1 MAEFVSAIVGLL
13 VAGAKVGDSLYA
25 LIDTL
30 KDAPN
35 EFLALSNEVTDFRV
49 TLSRVIEARE
59 SGELALEE
67 NGPDS
72 GLDGV
77 VERGKNTPMETM
89 IDDTLVS
96 LAMGTR
102 CFRGHDPSNF
112 QQISQLFGKSSYDL
126 LDDYAEDQGFTVL
139 HEVLLGM
146 RYDHGTLDEYLAS
159 FGEVKLPTELIDATD
174 ACGRTALTWAVEYGW
189 TDAVTTLLKY
199 GSNPHQL
206 RHSIHGKSPLLH
218 LVIAGPASQRSD
230 AGFLGVIRALL
241 EAGVDVNAVDHEG
254 WSPLH
259 VAASWNHYDVIK
271 ELAAFSVGAL
281 DWDALTDDKQS
292 ATDLS
297 LGGGFNAEV
306 QQLLQNHGLSKDNPI
321 ETEEKNECSS
331 DSDSGDDERT
341 LYLMEDKIDS
351 PLEQFYDVK
360 EIS

>member
-1 MAEFVSAIVGLL
+1 
-13 VAGAKVGDSLYA
+13 
-25 LIDTL
+25 
-30 KDAPN
+30 
-35 EFLALSNEVTDFRV
+35 
-49 TLSRVIEARE
+49 
-59 SGELALEE
+59 
-67 NGPDS
+67 
-72 GLDGV
+72 
-77 VERGKNTPMETM
+77 METM